1 MNPII
6 VVGSINMDV
15 VTRTA
20 RLPRPGE
27 TVAGQSVHFIPGGKG
42 SNQAIAASRLQG
54 AVRLVGKLGQDAFGD
69 SLRTFFKTESLDVSN
84 VQAITTAPTGTA
96 LIVVDDHSENTIVVV
111 GGANLQITAADV
123 ENMPLNG
130 DEIIVTQFEV
140 PQPTVLA
147 LFRKAKAVGATTIL
161 NPAPAAACPPEI
173 LALSDFLIINETELA
188 FFANS
193 PTVPET
199 HAAIYALVNQL
210 RTRPEQNILV
220 TLGSKGVLAFTPNG
234 VIEVAGHA
242 VQAIDTT
249 GAGDCFV
256 GALAVAL
263 AENQPLPQA
272 LAFANLAAALSVQKL
287 GASSSMPTRTELES
301 AR

>member
-1 MNPII
+1 MRPII

-15 VTRTA
+15 VTRTN

-54 AVRLVGKLGQDAFGD
+54 AVRLVGKLGQDAFGE
-69 SLRTFFKTESLDVSN
+69 SLRTFFQTESLDVSG
-84 VQAITTAPTGTA
+84 VQTIPTAPTGTA

-111 GGANLQITAADV
+111 GGANLQNTVEDV
-123 ENMPLNG
+123 EHLPMSGN
-130 DEIIVTQFEV
+130 EIIVSQFEI
-140 PQPTVLA
+140 PHPTVLA
-147 LFRKAKAVGATTIL
+147 LFRKAKSVGATTIL
-161 NPAPAAACPPEI
+161 NPAPAAQCPPEI
-173 LALSDFLIINETELA
+173 LALSDILIINETELA

-193 PTVPET
+193 ASVPET
-199 HAAIYALVNQL
+199 PDAITTLATQL
-210 RTRPEQNILV
+210 RTRPEQIILV
-220 TLGSKGVLAFTPNG
+220 TLGAKGVLAFTPNG
-234 VIEVAGHA
+234 VIEVAGR
-242 VQAIDTT
+242 VVKAIDTT

-263 AENQPLPQA
+263 SENQSLHRA
-272 LAFANLAAALSVQKL
+272 LEFANLAAALSVQKL
-287 GASSSMPTRTELES
+287 GASSSMPTRAELEA